1 MTKILWH
8 YWRQCNE
15 LTSLLPNVSDSQTI
29 QGCNVTRT
37 RHPRNHGAI
46 LCQMRYCKVKFR
58 DADFNPVKGMENFKK
73 ELSTTFENE
82 ALIIPNHF
90 LLQGQENDI
99 ILVSLVR
106 SNNENKIGFLSQK
119 NRICVAISRARCGLY
134 LFGNQAQLEYK
145 SSVWKVCWV
154 ILNLAT
160 DSWVA
165 CDLLSLLWTS
175 D

>member
-1 MTKILWH
+1 MWLEPVTLAIMERFCTKCGTAKWNFGMLILIPWKE
-8 YWRQCNE
+8 W
-15 LTSLLPNVSDSQTI
+15 
-29 QGCNVTRT
+29 
-37 RHPRNHGAI
+37 
-46 LCQMRYCKVKFR
+46 K
-58 DADFNPVKGMENFKK
+58 NFKK

-134 LFGNQAQLEYK
+134 LFGNQAQLECK

-165 CDLLSLLWTS
+165 CDLLSFLWTS
-175 D
+175 DKNKSGF

>member
-1 MTKILWH
+1 
-8 YWRQCNE
+8 
-15 LTSLLPNVSDSQTI
+15 
-29 QGCNVTRT
+29 
-37 RHPRNHGAI
+37 
-46 LCQMRYCKVKFR
+46 MRCFE
-58 DADFNPVKGMENFKK
+58 VKGTENFKK

-82 ALIIPNHF
+82 VLITPNRF

-134 LFGNQAQLEYK
+134 LFGNQAQLEYR
-145 SSVWKVCWV
+145 SPVWRVCWV

-160 DSWVA
+160 DSWVV
-165 CDLLSLLWTS
+165 CDLRSLLWTS
-175 D
+175 DKPIRFLVPLPSSRAGNLFITVHTPPKNVITKAAWCNALCFLFCFFFMWRFCWG

>member
-1 MTKILWH
+1 
-8 YWRQCNE
+8 
-15 LTSLLPNVSDSQTI
+15 
-29 QGCNVTRT
+29 
-37 RHPRNHGAI
+37 
-46 LCQMRYCKVKFR
+46 MRCFE
-58 DADFNPVKGMENFKK
+58 VKGTENFKK

-82 ALIIPNHF
+82 VLIIPNHF

-160 DSWVA
+160 DSWVV
-165 CDLLSLLWTS
+165 CDLRSLLWTS
-175 D
+175 DKPIRLLVPLPSSRAGNLFITLHTPPKNVIIKAAWCNALCFCFVFSLCGGFVEGSSW